1 MTQET
6 LPHPSSF
13 TYEWTYDVFLI
24 FRGVDTR
31 HNFTGNLYNS
41 LHERGIHTF
50 IDDEGL
56 NKGDE
61 ITPSLLQAIQDSRI
75 FIAVFSKNYASS
87 TFCLEELVMILECSK
102 AQGRLFWPVFYD
114 VDPSQVRHQ
123 SGTYAEALAK
133 LEERFKDDKD
143 KDKVKKWRDALHEA
157 ANMSGSHF
165 QFQHG
170 SQYEYQFIRN
180 IVEEVSKKINRSPLY
195 VADKPVALDSRVQE
209 VKSLLGLG
217 SDEGV
222 NMIGIHGTGGIG
234 KSTLARAVYNLIAD
248 QFEGFCFLAD
258 IRERAIN
265 NHGLVQLQE
274 TLLSELLGEKD
285 IKVGD
290 VNRGIP
296 IIKRR
301 LQRKKIL
308 LILDDVDKLKQ
319 LQVIAGGQD
328 WFGSGSRIIIITRDK
343 HLLVTHGIVK
353 SYEVNELSDDN
364 ALELFSWH
372 AFKNNKIDP
381 IYKDISKRAVSYAH
395 GLPLALEVIGSH
407 LFGKSLEVWKSALDK
422 YERTPH
428 KEIHETLKVSYD
440 DLEEDEKGIFLDIA
454 CFFNSYEIRYV
465 KQILYLHGFHEENGI
480 QVLTDKSLVK
490 IDRNGFVRMHDL
502 IQDMGREIVKRESTL
517 EAGRRSRLWL
527 NEDIVHVLEDD
538 TGTDTIEA
546 IIMNLCKNKEVQW
559 SGKAFEKMKN
569 LRILIIRDV
578 RFSRGPQNL
587 PNILRVLDWSGYPSL
602 SLPSDFN
609 PKNLVILSLPESC
622 LRSFKP
628 LKVFESL
635 NFMDFEGCKFLTEL
649 PSLSGVPNLGA
660 LCLDNCT
667 NLLKIHGSVG
677 FLDRLVLL
685 SAQGCTQLE
694 ILVPSIHLTS
704 LETLDLRGCSSLES
718 FPDVLGMMENIRDV
732 YLDQTAIDELPFSI
746 GNLVGLQRLYLREC
760 KKLIQLPNS
769 IHILPQLE
777 TIMTYGRRGF
787 RLFEDTEK
795 VSSEMFPKA
804 MTVYDTTILHT
815 RSMLLLDVYYHNIS
829 PNNVIEVCTPSWIRN
844 WDLSLSGDY
853 DYETEWHSAFF
864 REQEMSMCFWFRN
877 KFPKIALFYFTEPGK
892 YEDNMVL
899 DFKFSVAINGT
910 KQFSSSCNYIF
921 STRGI
926 TQIDLGCDLQCKV
939 ERVFSEHEW
948 NKVEIFWE
956 LEYLLPCDSEGNTR
970 LRIVNIL
977 YIHVYEENNVED
989 IKREKPSDLPP
1000 SPFQEFQE
1008 ILRIKETS

>member
-1 MTQET
+1 MTQLT

-13 TYEWTYDVFLI
+13 TYEWIYDVFLN

-31 HNFTGNLYNS
+31 KNFTGNLYNS

-56 NKGDE
+56 NKGEE

-87 TFCLEELVMILECSK
+87 TYCLKELVMILECSK

-123 SGTYAEALAK
+123 SGAYAEALAK
-133 LEERFKDDKD
+133 HEERYKDDKD
-143 KDKVKKWRDALHEA
+143 MVKEWRKALFQA

-165 QFQHG
+165 LLG
-170 SQYEYQFIRN
+170 SQSEYQFIRK
-180 IVEEVSKKINRSPLY
+180 IVEEVSTKINRCPLY
-195 VADKPVALDSRVQE
+195 VADKPVALESRVLE
-209 VKSLLGLG
+209 VTSLLGLG

-222 NMIGIHGTGGIG
+222 NMVGIHGIGGIG
-234 KSTLARAVYNLIAD
+234 KSTLARAVYNFIAD
-248 QFEGFCFLAD
+248 QFDGFCFLAD
-258 IRERAIN
+258 IRERAID

-301 LQRKKIL
+301 LHRKKVL

-319 LQVIAGGQD
+319 LKVIAGGHD
-328 WFGSGSRIIIITRDK
+328 WFGSGSRIIITTRDK
-343 HLLVTHGIVK
+343 HLLATHGIVK
-353 SYEVNELSDDN
+353 SYEVKQLSDDK

-372 AFKNNKIDP
+372 AFQKNKIDS
-381 IYKDISKRAVSYAH
+381 IYVDISKSAVSYAH

-407 LFGKSLEVWKSALDK
+407 LFGKSLDVWKSALAK

-428 KEIHETLKVSYD
+428 QDIHKTLQISYD
-440 DLEEDEKGIFLDIA
+440 DLDKDEKGIFLDIA
-454 CFFNSYEIRYV
+454 CFFNSYEILYV
-465 KQILYLHGFHEENGI
+465 KQILYLHGFQAEDGI
-480 QVLTDKSLVK
+480 QVLIDKSLIK
-490 IDRNGFVRMHDL
+490 IDPNGFVKMHDL
-502 IQDMGREIVKRESTL
+502 IQVMGREIIRQESEL
-517 EAGRRSRLWL
+517 EPGRRSRLWF

-546 IIMNLCKNKEVQW
+546 IIINLCKDLEVKW

-569 LRILIIRDV
+569 LRILIIRDA

-587 PNILRVLDWSGYPSL
+587 PNSLRVLDWSGYPSL

-622 LRSFKP
+622 LKLFRP

-635 NFMDFEGCKFLTEL
+635 NFMDFEDCKFLTEL

-660 LCLDNCT
+660 LHLDNCT
-667 NLLKIHGSVG
+667 NLITIHGSVG
-677 FLDRLVLL
+677 FLDRLVSL

-694 ILVPSIHLTS
+694 ILVPSINLTS
-704 LETLDLRGCSSLES
+704 LETLDLRGCSRLVS
-718 FPDVLGMMENIRDV
+718 FPDVLGIMENIRDV
-732 YLDQTAIDELPFSI
+732 YLDQTAIRELPFSI
-746 GNLVGLQRLYLREC
+746 GNLVGLQRLFLRKC
-760 KKLIQLPNS
+760 QSFFCLPSS
-769 IHILPQLE
+769 IHRLPKLE
-777 TIMTYGRRGF
+777 IITANGSRGF
-787 RLFEDTEK
+787 LLSEDKEK
-795 VSSEMFPKA
+795 VCSKVFPKVMA
-804 MTVYDTTILHT
+804 IYIGGTWFF
-815 RSMLLLDVYYHNIS
+815 LDVYYLNIS
-829 PNNVIEVCTPSWIRN
+829 PYNVIEVCRPSPPHVDGLVESDFLWSKLI
-844 WDLSLSGDY
+844 SG
-853 DYETEWHSAFF
+853 A
-864 REQEMSMCFWFRN
+864 REMSMCFWFRN
-877 KFPKIALFYFTEPGK
+877 KFPKIALFCNTEPGINQ
-892 YEDNMVL
+892 DNAVL
-899 DFKFSVAINGT
+899 DFKLSVVINGT

-921 STRGI
+921 HRPGMRNI
-926 TQIDLGCDLQCKV
+926 MLCCDLQCKV
-939 ERVFSEHEW
+939 ESVFSEHEW

-956 LEYLLPCDSEGNTR
+956 LEYPMPCDSERVGATMRIPKRCFIYLHRGNK
-970 LRIVNIL
+970 
-977 YIHVYEENNVED
+977 EEDFKLEN
-989 IKREKPSDLPP
+989 S
-1000 SPFQEFQE
+1000 
-1008 ILRIKETS
+1008 

>member
-1 MTQET
+1 MTQQT

-13 TYEWTYDVFLI
+13 TCECTYDVFLN

-50 IDDEGL
+50 FDDERL
-56 NKGDE
+56 NKGEE
-61 ITPSLLQAIQDSRI
+61 ITPSLFQAIQDSRI
-75 FIAVFSKNYASS
+75 FIAVLSKNYASS
-87 TFCLEELVMILECSK
+87 TYCLDELVMILECSK
-102 AQGRLFWPVFYD
+102 APGRLFWPVFYD

-123 SGTYAEALAK
+123 SGTYAEALAI
-133 LEERFKDDKD
+133 LEERFKDDKE
-143 KDKVKKWRDALHEA
+143 KVKKWREALRQA

-165 QFQHG
+165 QHG
-170 SQYEYQFIRN
+170 SQSEYQFIRK
-180 IVEEVSKKINRSPLY
+180 IVEEVSKKINHSLLH
-195 VADKPVALDSRVQE
+195 VADKPVALESRVLE
-209 VKSLLGLG
+209 VTSLLGLG

-222 NMIGIHGTGGIG
+222 NMVGIHGIGGIG

-308 LILDDVDKLKQ
+308 LILDDVDKPKQ
-319 LQVIAGGQD
+319 LKVIAGGRD
-328 WFGSGSRIIIITRDK
+328 WFGSGSRIIITTRDK
-343 HLLVTHGIVK
+343 HLLATHGIVK
-353 SYEVNELSDDN
+353 SYEVKQLSDEK

-372 AFKNNKIDP
+372 AFKHNKIDP
-381 IYKDISKRAVSYAH
+381 VYEDISKSAVSYAH
-395 GLPLALEVIGSH
+395 GLPLALEVIGSN
-407 LFGKSLEVWKSALDK
+407 LFGKNLAVWKSTLGK
-422 YERTPH
+422 YERTPN
-428 KEIHETLKVSYD
+428 KEIHETLNVSYD
-440 DLEEDEKGIFLDIA
+440 DLEEDEKGIFLDIT
-454 CFFNSYEIRYV
+454 CFFNSYEISYV
-465 KQILYLHGFHEENGI
+465 KEILYLRGFHSENGI
-480 QVLTDKSLVK
+480 QALTDKSLIK

-502 IQDMGREIVKRESTL
+502 IKDMGREIVRQESAS
-517 EAGRRSRLWL
+517 EPGRRSRLWFD
-527 NEDIVHVLEDD
+527 EDIVHVLKEN
-538 TGTDTIEA
+538 TGTDTIEVM
-546 IIMNLCKNKEVQW
+546 IIDLCKDKEVQW
-559 SGKAFEKMKN
+559 SGKAFKKMRN
-569 LRILIIRDV
+569 LRILIIRNA
-578 RFSRGPQNL
+578 RFTGGPQNL
-587 PNILRVLDWSGYPSL
+587 PNCLRVLDWSGYPSP

-609 PKNLVILSLPESC
+609 PENLVILSLPESC
-622 LRSFKP
+622 LKSFKSP
-628 LKVFESL
+628 KVFESL

-718 FPDVLGMMENIRDV
+718 FPEVLGMMENIRDV

-746 GNLVGLQRLYLREC
+746 GNLVGLQRLFLREC

-777 TIMTYGRRGF
+777 IIMTYGRRGF
-787 RLFEDTEK
+787 RLFRDTEK

-804 MTVYDTTILHT
+804 MIVYDKGST
-815 RSMLLLDVYYHNIS
+815 LLLDVYYHNIS

-844 WDLSLSGDY
+844 WDLSLSEDP
-853 DYETEWHSAFF
+853 DYESWWDSAFY
-864 REQEMSMCFWFRN
+864 REQETSICFWFRK
-877 KFPKIALFYFTEPGK
+877 KFPKIALFYFTQPGV

-899 DFKFSVAINGT
+899 DFMFSVVINGT

-921 STRGI
+921 STQGMMTI
-926 TQIDLGCDLQCKV
+926 VLCCDLQCKL
-939 ERVFSEHEW
+939 EWVFSEHEW

-956 LEYLLPCDSEGNTR
+956 LEYLMPCDAQR
-970 LRIVNIL
+970 LVL
-977 YIHVYEENNVED
+977 PYIHVYKENDMEVF
-989 IKREKPSDLPP
+989 KREKPSDLPP
-1000 SPFQEFQE
+1000 SLFQEFQE
-1008 ILRIKETS
+1008 MLRIKETS

>member
-1 MTQET
+1 MTHKT

-13 TYEWTYDVFLI
+13 TYEWTYDVFLN

-31 HNFTGNLYNS
+31 HNFTTDLYSS
-41 LHERGIHTF
+41 LTERGIHTF
-50 IDDEGL
+50 FDEKGL
-56 NKGDE
+56 NAGEE
-61 ITPSLLQAIQDSRI
+61 ITPSLFQAIQDSRI
-75 FIAVFSKNYASS
+75 FIAIFSKKYAFS
-87 TFCLEELVMILECSK
+87 TFCLRELVMILECSK

-133 LEERFKDDKD
+133 HEERFKDDKD
-143 KDKVKKWRDALHEA
+143 EVKKWRDALHRA
-157 ANMSGSHF
+157 ANISGSHF
-165 QFQHG
+165 QHG
-170 SQYEYQFIRN
+170 SQSEYQFIRK
-180 IVEEVSKKINRSPLY
+180 IVEEVSKKVNRSPLY
-195 VADKPVALDSRVQE
+195 VADKPVALEPRVLE
-209 VKSLLGLG
+209 VTSLLGLG

-222 NMIGIHGTGGIG
+222 NMVGIHGIGGIG

-248 QFEGFCFLAD
+248 QFEGFCFLD
-258 IRERAIN
+258 DMRERPIN

-301 LQRKKIL
+301 LHRKKIL
-308 LILDDVDKLKQ
+308 LILDGVDKPKQ
-319 LQVIAGGQD
+319 LKVLAGGQD
-328 WFGSGSRIIIITRDK
+328 WFGSGSKIIITTRDK
-343 HLLVTHGIVK
+343 HLLAAHGIVK
-353 SYEVNELSDDN
+353 SYEVKQLNDEQ
-364 ALELFSWH
+364 ALELFGWH
-372 AFKNNKIDP
+372 AFKNNNIDP
-381 IYKDISKRAVSYAH
+381 IYEDISKRAVSYAH

-407 LFGKSLEVWKSALDK
+407 LCGRSLDVWKSALDK
-422 YERTPH
+422 YERFPH
-428 KEIHETLKVSYD
+428 KEIQKTLEVSYD
-440 DLEEDEKGIFLDIA
+440 DLDDDEKGIFLDIA

-480 QVLTDKSLVK
+480 QVLTDKSLIK

-502 IQDMGREIVKRESTL
+502 IQDMGREIVRQESAL
-517 EAGRRSRLWL
+517 EPGRRSRLWF

-546 IIMNLCKNKEVQW
+546 IIMNLCKDKEVQW

-569 LRILIIRDV
+569 LRILIIRDA

-587 PNILRVLDWSGYPSL
+587 PNSLRVLDWSGYPSP

-622 LRSFKP
+622 LKAFKP

-667 NLLKIHGSVG
+667 NLIEIHGSVG

-704 LETLDLRGCSSLES
+704 LETLDLRGCSSLVS
-718 FPDVLGMMENIRDV
+718 FPEVLGIMENIRDV
-732 YLDQTAIDELPFSI
+732 YLDETAIVELPFSI
-746 GNLVGLQRLYLREC
+746 GNLVGLQRLFLREC
-760 KKLIQLPNS
+760 KKLNQLPNS
-769 IHILPQLE
+769 IRILPQLE
-777 TIMTYGRRGF
+777 IIMTYGRRGF
-787 RLFEDTEK
+787 QLFEDTEQ

-804 MTVYDTTILHT
+804 MLVFDTGN
-815 RSMLLLDVYYHNIS
+815 LLVLDVYYHNIN
-829 PNNVIEVCTPSWIRN
+829 PNSVVIELRPPPADPDFESWR
-844 WDLSLSGDY
+844 DSSFY
-853 DYETEWHSAFF
+853 
-864 REQEMSMCFWFRN
+864 REQEKSMCFWFRK
-877 KFPKIALFYFTEPGK
+877 KFPKIALFYFTEPRL
-892 YEDNMVL
+892 YEDNAVL
-899 DFKFSVAINGT
+899 DFKFSVVINGT

-921 STRGI
+921 STRGRK
-926 TQIDLGCDLQCKV
+926 TLTLCCDLQCKV
-939 ERVFSEHEW
+939 ARAFSEHEW
-948 NKVEIFWE
+948 NEVEIFWE
-956 LEYLLPCDSEGNTR
+956 LEYLLPCDSERVMGTQCGITT
-970 LRIVNIL
+970 LEGVDL
-977 YIHVYEENNVED
+977 PYIHVYKENNMED
-989 IKREKPSDLPP
+989 IKSEEPSHLPP
-1000 SPFQEFQE
+1000 PALQRIQKL
-1008 ILRIKETS
+1008 IIKETS